1 MHSTKIVYVR
11 SLCLSNS
18 PELKPVIPEPEVVLR
33 FPEVDKLAPPILQL
47 SEVSNHNCGFIS
59 PLNSTHPC
67 MLLQVTFQYAPGNA
81 IFERVNLSADFD
93 SRIAL
98 VNV

>member
-1 MHSTKIVYVR
+1 MC
-11 SLCLSNS
+11 SLLNS

-47 SEVSNHNCGFIS
+47 SEVSNHNCGIMS
-59 PLNSTHPC
+59 LLNSTHPPTC
-67 MLLQVTFQYAPGNA
+67 MPLQVAFQYAPGKV

-98 VNV
+98 VNTK